1 MEKDE
6 DVFLGGRSLCSRRE
20 ISMNRFATALLIVVG
35 SVSIAVAQA
44 NNGSGNGNGNRG
56 TGNGNGN
63 GNGNANGNNNGNGN
77 GNGNS
82 SSATISN
89 RYPQNAPSVFAP
101 GLTAAG
107 IESCM
112 GSASMGGSVAGF
124 GISLGSTTEDRGCQ
138 LRLYAR
144 TLHALGHRRAATQIL
159 CNDPEV
165 MQALAYEGFS
175 CQGDN
180 SPMVEEPLQ
189 RRSEGRV
196 PQRGVTSLA

>member
-1 MEKDE
+1 
-6 DVFLGGRSLCSRRE
+6 
-20 ISMNRFATALLIVVG
+20 MNRFVAALLILVG
-35 SVSIAVAQA
+35 SVSMAVAQT
-44 NNGSGNGNGNRG
+44 NNGTGNGNGNRG

-89 RYPQNAPSVFAP
+89 RYPQNTPAVFAP

-107 IESCM
+107 VESCL

-124 GISLGSTTEDRGCQ
+124 GISFGSTTEDRGCQ

-144 TLHALGHRRAATQIL
+144 TLYALGHKRAATQIL
-159 CNDPEV
+159 CNDPQV
-165 MQALAYEGFS
+165 MQALAYEGIS
-175 CQGDN
+175 CQADY
-180 SPMVEEPLQ
+180 PVTAEEPQQ
-189 RRSEGRV
+189 RHAQTKRK
-196 PQRGVTSLA
+196 

>member
-1 MEKDE
+1 MFTTRRDREE
-6 DVFLGGRSLCSRRE
+6 DMGV
-20 ISMNRFATALLIVVG
+20 IMNRLLAALLILVA

-44 NNGSGNGNGNRG
+44 NNGTGNGNSNKG

-63 GNGNANGNNNGNGN
+63 GNGNANGNNNGNNTGNGN

-89 RYPQNAPSVFAP
+89 RYPQNTPSVFAP

-107 IESCM
+107 IESCL

-124 GISLGSTTEDRGCQ
+124 GISFGSTTEDRGCQ

-144 TLHALGHRRAATQIL
+144 TLYALGHRRAATQML
-159 CNDPEV
+159 CNDAQV
-165 MQALAYEGFS
+165 MQALAFEGIS
-175 CQGDN
+175 CEADYPLVAQ
-180 SPMVEEPLQ
+180 EPQQ
-189 RRSEGRV
+189 RRS
-196 PQRGVTSLA
+196 QAKHK